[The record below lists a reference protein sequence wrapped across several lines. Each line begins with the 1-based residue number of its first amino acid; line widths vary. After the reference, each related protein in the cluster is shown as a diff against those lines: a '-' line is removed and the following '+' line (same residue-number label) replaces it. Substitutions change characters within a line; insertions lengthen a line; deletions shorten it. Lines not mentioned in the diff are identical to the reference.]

1 MELPCAAVNLLFI
14 VTAMLSIGLKVT
26 GGEIAASFKD
36 TRLMARV
43 FLANLVLVPLLGFL
57 IVKVFTLP
65 VDCQVGILLL
75 AFAPGG
81 GNAIQFTGKIKSHI
95 AHAAGT
101 LFLLNIL
108 ALLGTPLMA
117 NWILP
122 AQAEVSFPYS
132 RIIGLLIALLLLPL
146 LAGCYIRRQFPE
158 FAERISR
165 PAVIIS
171 NVAFISLIILTMAV
185 KKGAMKELGWQL
197 IAALLVLIVGSMIIG
212 WCLGGPEKGTRRVAA
227 ANTSMRNAAL
237 CLMLAVAGL
246 PERNVDLVVLA
257 FMALMV
263 PPNMLFFVYHTIRE
277 KRNGV
282 ESPA

>member
-1 MELPCAAVNLLFI
+1 MNFLFI
-14 VTAMLSIGLKVT
+14 ITAMLSIGLRVT
-26 GGEIAASFKD
+26 GGEIVAALKD
-36 TRLMARV
+36 TRLIARV
-43 FLANLVLVPLLGFL
+43 ILANLVLVPLLGLL

-101 LFLLNIL
+101 IFLLSIL
-108 ALLGTPLMA
+108 ALLVTPLMA
-117 NWILP
+117 NLILP
-122 AQAEVSFPYS
+122 MNTEVSIPYF
-132 RIIGLLIALLLLPL
+132 RVIGILIAVFLLPL
-146 LAGCYIRRQFPE
+146 LAGCYMQKQYPQLS
-158 FAERISR
+158 ERIR
-165 PAVIIS
+165 KPVVIIS
-171 NVAFISLIILTMAV
+171 NVAFVALILLTMAV

-197 IAALLVLIVGSMIIG
+197 IVALLVLIVGSMLIG
-212 WCLGGPEKGTRRVAA
+212 WCLGGPEKGMRRVAA

-277 KRNGV
+277 KRNGG